1 MIRVTIYNEHVQ
13 EQMGKKVFDFQKDWD
28 EEGLRRMAERAEEIA
43 AAHEGGA
50 IHDTVKKIAEECP
63 DVEVRHI
70 ATFEMPSCGLTEEVL
85 EDTDVLIW
93 WSHVAQDLVPY
104 EVAMRTARLSR
115 ELHTTAI
122 PARQPATRAI
132 LARTAQPSRGKAH
145 TTHAGMLGKKIREM
159 KIVALDGYAAKPG
172 DISWEAGKPRGGEKT
187 RRNACPRRSRKE
199 SVATSPEPRNPYTYR
214 PQVIYLAAVIP
225 ILSTRKSYASTPGAD
240 DSQIIVHKFANV
252 RFFCYL
258 CSRMIVTF
266 GQTYLQELYTGH
278 AERIRHA
285 DGRARRLVYGEAK
298 ADSPHCGHFL
308 TIGI

>member
-104 EVAMRTARLSR
+104 EVAMRIATHVQRGMGVIFLHSAHMSLPMRLLLGTSCTLRWR
-115 ELHTTAI
+115 EGDSENLWCADPSHPLAQGVPACIHLDEEEMYGEFFDIPTPDELVFIGSFGGGEVFRSGCVWKRGWGKVFYFQPGHETYRSYFDPGIRRIIQNAI
-122 PARQPATRAI
+122 
-132 LARTAQPSRGKAH
+132 H
-145 TTHAGMLGKKIREM
+145 Y
-159 KIVALDGYAAKPG
+159 VALP
-172 DISWEAGKPRGGEKT
+172 GEK
-187 RRNACPRRSRKE
+187 
-199 SVATSPEPRNPYTYR
+199 
-214 PQVIYLAAVIP
+214 LAKIDCLAV
-225 ILSTRKSYASTPGAD
+225 
-240 DSQIIVHKFANV
+240 
-252 RFFCYL
+252 
-258 CSRMIVTF
+258 
-266 GQTYLQELYTGH
+266 
-278 AERIRHA
+278 
-285 DGRARRLVYGEAK
+285 
-298 ADSPHCGHFL
+298 
-308 TIGI
+308 